1 LDVALVHEVFN
12 QTHNRLSTVQFEGAV
27 KEGGRGPSIWDTASH
42 IPGVIADNSTGD
54 VTTDQYHRYKEDVE
68 LLVQLGVDAYRFS
81 IAWSRIFPDGKGPIA
96 NKEGIAYYNRLIDAL
111 LENGTS
117 LSSLLPNI
125 WFKCLK
131 ALGFKDGLVL
141 NLVHGSWIGIQ
152 PYVTLFHFDLPQ
164 AFQDSFGGWR
174 SPLIV

>member
-1 LDVALVHEVFN
+1 MSFLPLTISILV
-12 QTHNRLSTVQFEGAV
+12 
-27 KEGGRGPSIWDTASH
+27 
-42 IPGVIADNSTGD
+42 
-54 VTTDQYHRYKEDVE
+54 
-68 LLVQLGVDAYRFS
+68 LL
-81 IAWSRIFPDGKGPIA
+81 DGKGPIA

-117 LSSLLPNI
+117 LSSPLPNI

-131 ALGFKDGLVL
+131 VLGFKDGLVL
-141 NLVHGSWIGIQ
+141 NLMHGLWIGIQ